1 MTTSPK
7 ILVIGLGGIG
17 GTVSSYLLQSG
28 YNVTGVTT
36 NAQVLAALNDNGFQ
50 IESHTGKSWGVRG
63 PVFESIPSHER
74 FDFIL
79 LATQPT
85 QAEKAATSAFPY
97 LSEHGA
103 LVCFQNGLLEEKL
116 ASQFGD
122 QRVVGAVVAWGA
134 SSPKPGQ
141 YLRTSAGGFT
151 LGRYSGPADDQVRR
165 LSKVLEVIG
174 EVTVTDNLAGSR
186 WSKLAINC
194 AVSSLGAISGQP
206 LGKLLKNR
214 KARRLALEIMTE
226 VVLVAR
232 NEQVQ
237 LKKISGT
244 IDLEWI
250 ALEKRRE
257 QYNIQA
263 SIVLKHLVMLAVGF
277 RFRKLRSSMLYAL
290 EKGRKPPVDFLNG
303 EVVSRGKAAGVNVSV
318 NEAVQSFVHSIAKKE
333 KCSSMATLFEL
344 FAATR

>member
-1 MTTSPK
+1 VSPSPK

-17 GTVSSYLLQSG
+17 GVVSSYLLQAG
-28 YNVTGVTT
+28 FDVTGVTT
-36 NAQVLAALNDNGFQ
+36 NALVLAKLEENGFQ
-50 IESHTGKSWGVRG
+50 IKSHTGKFWQVRG
-63 PVFESIPSHER
+63 RVLASISSDEK
-74 FDFIL
+74 FDFVL

-85 QAEKAATSAFPY
+85 QAEEAAISAFPY
-97 LSEHGA
+97 LAERGA
-103 LVCFQNGLLEEKL
+103 LVCFQNGLLEERL
-116 ASQFGD
+116 ASRFGS
-122 QRVVGAVVAWGA
+122 QKVVGAVVAWGA
-134 SSPKPGQ
+134 SSPKPGE

-151 LGRYSGPADDQVRR
+151 LGRFSGPADEQVHR
-165 LSKVLEVIG
+165 LATFLEVIG
-174 EVTVTDNLAGSR
+174 EVTITDNLAGSR

-232 NEQVQ
+232 HERVQ

-244 IDLEWI
+244 IDLDWI
-250 ALEKRRE
+250 ALERRE
-257 QYNIQA
+257 ERNTTQS
-263 SIVLKHLVMLAVGF
+263 SIFLKHLVMLAVGF

-290 EKGRKPPVDFLNG
+290 EKGREPPVDFLNG
-303 EVVSRGKAAGVNVSV
+303 EVVSRGKAAGINVSV
-318 NEAVQSFVHSIAKKE
+318 NEAVQLFVHSIAKKE
-333 KCSSMATLFEL
+333 KRSSMTTLFEL